1 MRSCHSQPSKDR
13 RWLKESEPSITG
25 RQTKHGQYLAH
36 SQKLSRNDAAV
47 LHVLIDQRQR
57 RQQEADEVGLHKGSL
72 DLPVVDIPRPPYDES
87 LRQHQAAVRTK
98 DGSGDAEFSLGFGGE
113 EYGGGRGKQK
123 AQRSDQQRG
132 GRMDGE
138 QSIEASFR

>member
-1 MRSCHSQPSKDR
+1 MIMRSCHSQPSKDR

-57 RQQEADEVGLHKGSL
+57 RQQEADEVGLDKGSL

-113 EYGGGRGKQK
+113 EYGGG
-123 AQRSDQQRG
+123 
-132 GRMDGE
+132 
-138 QSIEASFR
+138 